1 MDSLIEMVGPF
12 GHYQKF
18 ISLALGFLSA
28 LTSITVYS
36 TIFILAN
43 PTLTCV
49 RRDDSDDYD
58 VNGSNNTR
66 MSVEETCVAWKS
78 VIESRANNQTS
89 SMYDCQFDTTYYSNT
104 VG

>member
-18 ISLALGFLSA
+18 VSLALGFLSA

-43 PTLTCV
+43 PPLTCM
-49 RRDDSDDYD
+49 RLDN
-58 VNGSNNTR
+58 VNASNNTR
-66 MSVEETCVAWKS
+66 MSDEETCVAWKS
-78 VIESRANNQTS
+78 VIENQAHNQTS

-104 VG
+104 V